1 MVNLYTESAD
11 RELLTRWWFF
21 FESIIIYNA
30 LFMYFVPKKLVKTK
44 IFKVEVK
51 GQYLERREDTQGEL
65 LITYE

>member
-1 MVNLYTESAD
+1 
-11 RELLTRWWFF
+11 
-21 FESIIIYNA
+21 
-30 LFMYFVPKKLVKTK
+30 MYFVPKKLVKTK